1 MSVTMITHLHA
12 APDKGDDLAELL
24 QAGRDRM
31 RSAEG
36 CESFQLLREEADP
49 RSFVFVQR
57 WVSHEAHD
65 SAFAE
70 LIVQSGHLEKVL
82 AAIDEAIVQPSYQV
96 SL

>member
-31 RSAEG
+31 RTANG
-36 CESFQLLREEADP
+36 CESFQLLRDETDS
-49 RSFVFVQR
+49 RSFVFVQS
-57 WVSHEAHD
+57 WVSHQAHD
-65 SAFAE
+65 AAFAE
-70 LIVQSGHLEKVL
+70 QIVQTGHLEKVL

-96 SL
+96 SI